1 MITTGQTLQ
10 TQITS
15 NDADIATLD
24 STTVKITTDQSV
36 AGNKIF
42 TDKVIINNLTVTGTE
57 VIVDVENLA
66 VRDNII
72 HINSGESGAGISR
85 SAQEVLP

>member
-1 MITTGQTLQ
+1 MVNLITTGQTLQTQITSNDGDITSLTSNLITTGQTLQ

-24 STTVKITTDQSV
+24 STTVKLTTNQSV

-42 TDKVIINNLTVTGTE
+42 TDTVTINNLTVTG
-57 VIVDVENLA
+57 N
-66 VRDNII
+66 
-72 HINSGESGAGISR
+72 R
-85 SAQEVLP
+85 SNR